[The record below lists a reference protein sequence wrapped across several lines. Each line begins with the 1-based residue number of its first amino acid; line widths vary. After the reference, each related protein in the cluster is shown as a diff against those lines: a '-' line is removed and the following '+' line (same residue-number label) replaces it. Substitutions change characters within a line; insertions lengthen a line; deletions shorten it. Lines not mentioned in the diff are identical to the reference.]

1 MAETVTWVD
10 PDGVELALEVE
21 WDVTGRFSPPTFFD
35 EEGVPGQ
42 DGLRLREVRHEAR
55 NFVLPLWITGT
66 SEADLR
72 TKMRDLVSAMN
83 PQRGDGKIRV
93 TSPIGDQREIVC
105 RAASGLEMG
114 ERLGDTSGPEVQLAA
129 VVFRA
134 WEPFWQ
140 DVSDTVSGPWTVGL
154 APAPFFPF
162 FPLRLTSSE
171 VFAAVDVTNSG
182 DVATWPIWTITG
194 PGSSITLQNLTTGHT
209 LLLNVTLSASESVTI
224 DTSPGIK
231 TVTKSDGSN
240 LYPDLSSTSYL
251 WPLQRGVNAVQISM
265 GGATSATSVTM
276 RRRHKYLA
284 V

>member
-1 MAETVTWVD
+1 MAETVTWID
-10 PDGVELALEVE
+10 PDGVELELGVQ

-42 DGLRLREVRHEAR
+42 DGLRLREVRHDAR
-55 NFVLPLWITGT
+55 NFVLPLWIEGS
-66 SEADLR
+66 SESDLR
-72 TKMRDLVSAMN
+72 TQMRSLVSAMN

-93 TSPIGDQREIVC
+93 TSPVGDQREIVC

-114 ERLGDTSGPEVQLAA
+114 ERLGDTSGPTVQIAA

-140 DVSDTVSGPWTVGL
+140 DVSDTVSGPWTVGA
-154 APAPFFPF
+154 APASFFPF
-162 FPLRLTSSE
+162 FPMRLTSSE
-171 VFAAVDVTNSG
+171 VFADVDITNSG
-182 DVATWPIWTITG
+182 DVDAWPVWTVTG
-194 PGSSITLQNLTTGHT
+194 PGSSITFQNLTTGYT
-209 LLLNVTLSASESVTI
+209 LMLDTTLAVSESVTI
-224 DTSPGIK
+224 DTRPGVK
-231 TVTKSDGSN
+231 TVVKSDGTN
-240 LYPDLSSTSYL
+240 LYPNLSATSNL